1 MQQTNEVSKIEAFIQ
16 AGRAA
21 LQTGNS
27 YVARKNFRQATEI
40 DSQCSEAWF
49 GLAQVAR
56 PLQEKREHLQR
67 ALSLAP
73 ANPEFQ
79 AALAEVERQLAAGK
93 VLAPLE
99 SPVPPKPTLPTT
111 LPETETAI
119 DYCHWHPKR
128 ETGLYCTQCGKPI
141 CATCLRP
148 AAVGQ
153 LCPTCALERRP
164 PNYQVGRKNLA
175 LAALVSLFSSSMSSF
190 LLLNFLSVNET
201 FAFFLSLILAS
212 LWADL
217 LVRVLDRLTRTKRG
231 KTLQITVG
239 ISFGLGA
246 APFLFLSLS
255 LPLLLF
261 TIMAISI
268 AISRLR

>member
-1 MQQTNEVSKIEAFIQ
+1 MQQTNEVSKREAFIQ

-21 LQTGNS
+21 LQAGDP

-40 DSQCSEAWF
+40 DPKCSEAWF

-73 ANPEFQ
+73 TNAEFQ

-99 SPVPPKPTLPTT
+99 PPAPPVPIPPVA
-111 LPETETAI
+111 LPEITT
-119 DYCHWHPKR
+119 DYCYWHPKQ
-128 ETGLYCTQCGKPI
+128 ETGLYCTQCNKPI
-141 CATCLRP
+141 CAACLRP

-153 LCPTCALERRP
+153 LCPTCAQERRP
-164 PNYQVGRKNLA
+164 PNYQVGLKSLV
-175 LAALVSLFSSSMSSF
+175 LAALVSFFSSSASSF
-190 LLLNFLSVNET
+190 LLVRFLSVSGF
-201 FAFFLSLILAS
+201 FAFFLSLMLAS
-212 LWADL
+212 LCADL

-231 KTLQITVG
+231 KMLQITVG

-255 LPLLLF
+255 LSLLLF
-261 TIMAISI
+261 TIMAIST